1 MNKAGLVAVVVI
13 AGAIAGYLLL
23 RSREQP
29 APGDETP
36 APSAGPADSTAPAPE
51 RREPPSL
58 SPAQAP
64 AAKAPSPAPETRPAP
79 SLPPSDG
86 GPVLSGEQ
94 LVKRDPV
101 ALRFIQRG
109 LSTGARKAVRH
120 CYDDAV
126 RRDVIRQ
133 GLNVDLQLKVQ
144 SRNSRA
150 QVVDVDADWPDDID
164 PTLRD
169 CLVSAYAGVE
179 LPTDDFDFE
188 YTVDYPL
195 LLRPMPADLMR

>member
-1 MNKAGLVAVVVI
+1 MNKAGLVALVVI

-29 APGDETP
+29 APGAASSAA
-36 APSAGPADSTAPAPE
+36 APEPSTAPAPE
-51 RREPPSL
+51 RRAPPSL
-58 SPAQAP
+58 PP
-64 AAKAPSPAPETRPAP
+64 PGAPSAPSSVPETGPAP
-79 SLPPSDG
+79 SLPSFDA

-101 ALRFIQRG
+101 ALQFIQRG
-109 LSTGARKAVRH
+109 LATGARTAVRR
-120 CYDDAV
+120 CYDDATT
-126 RRDVIRQ
+126 RDVIRQ

-144 SRNSRA
+144 SRNGHATVSVA
-150 QVVDVDADWPDDID
+150 GANWPDDID

-169 CLVSAYAGVE
+169 CLVSAFAGVE
-179 LPTDDFDFE
+179 LPTDDFDFD

-195 LLRPMPADLMR
+195 LLRPMPADLMH